1 MFSAILLFLLAQPPA
16 DAPADAPAVVAQRA
30 AVEALEAQSIFSDA
44 GDAYVKL
51 ADLPGVDRRSA
62 LDKAHLNYDSAY
74 VTTKNPSR
82 LCRALGVA
90 EQVVDEGGFNDAD
103 QASYWKDTVDD
114 DLRRL
119 QADAQTT
126 HRANCRFGAS
136 GAPRSTIVTTWIDD
150 NFAEQDPTADPGTAK
165 QDARPHSTASATRS
179 GRARTAAAAVFSG
192 LGVGFLGAFTG
203 ALAIQS
209 QHAKM
214 LRSMTS
220 KAKSEDRD
228 FTDTEWRNFNSIR
241 GDGLQA
247 RNVAIGMGVAG
258 VIALTTGVALL
269 VTRKSANRTL
279 ALQPYGSPLGG
290 GAVLRVG
297 F

>member
-1 MFSAILLFLLAQPPA
+1 MFSAIFLILLAQPPA
-16 DAPADAPAVVAQRA
+16 AAPANAPAVVAQRA
-30 AVEALEAQSIFSDA
+30 AAEALEAQGIFSDA

-62 LDKAHLNYDSAY
+62 LDKAHRNYDSAY
-74 VTTKNPSR
+74 LTTKNPSR

-90 EQVVDEGGFNDAD
+90 EQVLGEGGFNDAD

-119 QADAQTT
+119 QADAQST
-126 HRANCRFGAS
+126 HRANCRFAAS
-136 GAPRSTIVTTWIDD
+136 GAPRANIVATLTDD
-150 NFAEQDPTADPGTAK
+150 DFAELGPTADPGTPQK
-165 QDARPHSTASATRS
+165 IDRPPATRRWRAQTAS
-179 GRARTAAAAVFSG
+179 AAVFSG
-192 LGVGFLGAFTG
+192 LGIGFLGAFAG

-209 QHAKM
+209 QHAKT
-214 LRSMTS
+214 LQSMTA
-220 KAKSEDRD
+220 KAKAESRD
-228 FTDTEWRNFNSIR
+228 FTDAEWRNFNNIR
-241 GDGLQA
+241 DDGLQV

-269 VTRKSANRTL
+269 VTRTTASRTL
-279 ALQPYGSPLGG
+279 ALQPYGGPLEG